1 MKNKKQTLKF
11 NKSDMQLLAIIALL
25 IVLITFVFSVAL
37 LPVYAE
43 EYTEIDTANF
53 DNTNVLDDLNSAENF
68 DIENYPTDS
77 RLDAFYV
84 QNVVEYCYSSN
95 ADKRGRYGVYVY
107 LYNPSQKQ
115 IDTTSYDNKIQ
126 LAIGYGDD
134 GKPNNYEKF
143 SLKFCS
149 VSNGNDN
156 KYLFYKFKIIDQRS
170 NADNKTIAERVD
182 SNARRYDFAGIEL
195 LQKGNVLSV
204 DYPVEKTYTFT
215 GYAAGYNPDES
226 ILESTLQCQVKKLT
240 TLTLK
245 VEHTFYRTKTSD
257 KGADYQNQIDT
268 VYFSVPK
275 EYFDNYG
282 ELQRIK
288 AEWYEYKT
296 KPIIVTSNRDF
307 YDKVLP
313 FISKSIGTYEKAAL
327 LYSHLFKS
335 TSYNKDNLDYGIGV
349 GFQNNGGNMYP
360 NYELVWN
367 VAKDTLTERYL
378 TQLFYLLYCEDI
390 NNYDPYA
397 DFTQTG
403 GLSGNDLYNY
413 ILTYTKTYD
422 SGKLPIK
429 NGFISADLFEAD
441 IDDYRKVNNE
451 AGKID
456 KGYSCYD
463 FDADV
468 DLKHLNTWQSSN
480 PTIWDNFREYGLW
493 DTIFGNIPKEEA
505 IDLAPIVDFNFED
518 LKLSNE
524 ELVAKYYINAKDVNK
539 FKDYART
546 AQRKNEKVVLFRFA
560 TSDYYI
566 KSADI
571 VQGVLG
577 VRTSGQAYI
586 AQESVFFNFD
596 IIQLTFRNN
605 DKYTIIP
612 IVSSPIDIVN
622 DPTPPTNIKPETKN
636 ILTIILTVLLLVFA
650 LIVIVKVIIWLVKA
664 LTNPPATPNTKSKSN
679 KKEYQYRRK

>member
-1 MKNKKQTLKF
+1 MKNKKQTIKF

-25 IVLITFVFSVAL
+25 IVLITFVFSVAF

-195 LQKGNVLSV
+195 LQKDNVLSV

-215 GYAAGYNPDES
+215 GYAAGYSPDES

-275 EYFDNYG
+275 KYFDNYG

-307 YDKVLP
+307 YDIAVNYMDKNASQMLDIEWHLIAYDLFGQYWHWNYMP
-313 FISKSIGTYEKAAL
+313 NSSIAAKY
-327 LYSHLFKS
+327 LYYLFPC
-335 TSYNKDNLDYGIGV
+335 D
-349 GFQNNGGNMYP
+349 
-360 NYELVWN
+360 
-367 VAKDTLTERYL
+367 
-378 TQLFYLLYCEDI
+378 DI
-390 NNYDPYA
+390 ENYDPYR
-397 DFTQTG
+397 DCTE
-403 GLSGNDLYNY
+403 SGVSDNDLYNY
-413 ILTYTKTYD
+413 ILTYTKTYEN
-422 SGKLPIK
+422 GKLPIK
-429 NGFISADLFEAD
+429 GGFISADLFEAD
-441 IDDYRKVNNE
+441 IDETRKVNNA

-456 KGYSCYD
+456 KGYCFYD

-468 DLKHLNTWQSSN
+468 DLQHLSSWQSTN

-493 DTIFGNIPKEEA
+493 DTIFGNIPQEES
-505 IDLAPIVDFNFED
+505 INLAPIVEFNFSD
-518 LKLSNE
+518 LNLSNE
-524 ELVAKYYINAKDVNK
+524 ELVAKYYINAKDANK
-539 FKDYART
+539 FKEYARA
-546 AQRKNEKVVLFRFA
+546 AQIKGEKVILFRFA
-560 TSDYYI
+560 TSDYYNRSVSI
-566 KSADI
+566 FKKAKPLVSNEKEFK
-571 VQGVLG
+571 
-577 VRTSGQAYI
+577 GQAYI

-612 IVSSPIDIVN
+612 VVSSPIDIV
-622 DPTPPTNIKPETKN
+622 DGITPPTNIKPETKN
-636 ILTIILTVLLLVFA
+636 ILTIILTILLLVFA

-679 KKEYQYRRK
+679 KKEYRYQRRK